1 MSGFFKTKRAAMAK
15 LVYAPGLGLGGSS
28 MGVRV
33 PLAVNKT
40 LSKKIRLI
48 LQLKKHSRIK

>member
-1 MSGFFKTKRAAMAK
+1 MLGFFQTKGAAMAK

-33 PLAVNKT
+33 PLAVNNT
-40 LSKKIRLI
+40 CRKITVLI
-48 LQLKKHSRIK
+48 L

>member
-1 MSGFFKTKRAAMAK
+1 MSGFFQTKRAAMAK

-33 PLAVNKT
+33 PLAVDKT
-40 LSKKIRLI
+40 LSKKEYDLFYN
-48 LQLKKHSRIK
+48 